1 MLLSPARWD
10 REDTVARGGKWGSS
24 LFLGTAGEQSGC
36 LVSSPVSYRCA
47 EGKGGGGTLCRRRR
61 FLEVGVS
68 TGEGVIQ
75 SSQIRTLLPSEPSL
89 LSPSES
95 GGRIQLVRRPGDD
108 EVRSITGIGGGR
120 TT

>member
-47 EGKGGGGTLCRRRR
+47 EGKGGGRYALSPPTVPGGGGLHRRGRDTILTDTHTTTFGTVVAVT
-61 FLEVGVS
+61 VGV
-68 TGEGVIQ
+68 GREN
-75 SSQIRTLLPSEPSL
+75 PACA
-89 LSPSES
+89 SPR
-95 GGRIQLVRRPGDD
+95 G
-108 EVRSITGIGGGR
+108 
-120 TT
+120 